1 MKRSATEH
9 FLNLGHAFDHLLMLI
24 FPTVILVMAPA
35 FGMAYGEMLQL
46 SLGGF
51 IAFGA
56 GSLPAGWLA
65 DRWSRWGMMVVF
77 FVGIGLATMLV
88 GLAQSPWQVAVGL
101 TLVGLFAAIYHPV
114 GIAMLV
120 AGRDKVGT
128 TLGVNG
134 VWGNLGVAAAA
145 LSAGALG
152 DFLGWR
158 WAFVIPGAAAVAAG
172 IAFAWLVPKPDRD
185 LKRRSAPPA
194 KLTREVFLRVFAVL
208 VVATVCG
215 GVIFNATTI
224 AMPKVFDERLSAL
237 TNSAFGVGL
246 LVSLVYV
253 LAAMA
258 QLIVGRLIDQHAL
271 RPVFVGISALQAPF
285 LLLAAGLSDWAMLL
299 AAIGMMFAVFGQIPI
314 NDAIIAKYTVEEWR
328 ARVYALRYV
337 VSFVASACAVPLVAF
352 MHGAFGGFN
361 QLYLVLAGLAALT
374 FLGAMSFPAAA
385 MARPTAAKAAA

>member
-1 MKRSATEH
+1 MQRSALDY
-9 FLNLGHAFDHLLMLI
+9 FLNLGHALDHLMMLI

-35 FGMAYGEMLQL
+35 FAMDYGEMLAL

-56 GSLPAGWLA
+56 GSIPAGWLA

-88 GLAQSPWQVAVGL
+88 GLAQSPWQIAAGL

-120 AGRDKVGT
+120 AGRDKVGQA
-128 TLGVNG
+128 LGVNG
-134 VWGNLGVAAAA
+134 VCGNLGVAAAA
-145 LSAGALG
+145 LTAGALG

-158 WAFVIPGAAAVAAG
+158 WAFVVPGGFAVACG
-172 IAFAWLVPKPDRD
+172 IAFALLVAKPAQD
-185 LKRRSAPPA
+185 LRRKAAPPA
-194 KLTREVFLRVFAVL
+194 KLPREVFIRVFMVL

-215 GVIFNATTI
+215 GLIFNVTTI
-224 AMPKVFDERLSAL
+224 AMPKVFDERLSTL
-237 TNSAFGVGL
+237 TNSAFGIGV

-253 LAAMA
+253 LAAVA
-258 QLIVGRLIDQHAL
+258 QLIVGRLIDRHAL
-271 RPVFVGISALQAPF
+271 RPVFVGIALLQAPF

-299 AAIGMMFAVFGQIPI
+299 ASIGMMFAVFGQIPI

-328 ARVYALRYV
+328 ARVYAVRYV
-337 VSFVASACAVPLVAF
+337 VSLSASAAAVPLVAF

-361 QLYLVLAGLAALT
+361 QLYLVLAGLAVLT
-374 FLGAMSFPAAA
+374 FLGALSFPAAA
-385 MARPTAAKAAA
+385 MAKPAAAKAAA